1 MRRGKS
7 VNYKLALIVALIVS
21 TVAITIG
28 YASFSEALKING
40 DATVNHSS
48 WVIKFTNLQPASLNG
63 TAEDITPPQID
74 TKGTTLSGYNVKF
87 TTPGDSVSY
96 TFDVANEGTFKGK
109 ISSLDI
115 ATPICTGN
123 GDNAVNDASNVCNH
137 LLYTLTYSDGTTLS
151 VGDIVNSAT
160 SKTLLLTLTYKD
172 DITAEELP
180 NNDVAVSNLAVTI
193 NYGQTL

>member
-40 DATVNHSS
+40 DAIVNHSS
-48 WVIKFTNLQPASLNG
+48 WVIKFTNLQPASLLG
-63 TAEDITPPQID
+63 TAEEITPPEID
-74 TKGTTLSGYNVKF
+74 AKATTLSGYNVKF

-109 ISSLDI
+109 ITSLDI

-123 GDNAVNDASNVCNH
+123 GDNAVNDAANVCNH
-137 LLYTLTYSDGTTLS
+137 LLYTLTYSDGTALS
-151 VGDIVNSAT
+151 VGDLLNSET
-160 SKTLLLTLTYKD
+160 SKTLILTLTYKD

>member
-40 DATVNHSS
+40 DAIVNHSS
-48 WVIKFTNLQPASLNG
+48 WVIKFTNLQPASLKG
-63 TAEDITPPQID
+63 TAEEITPPEID
-74 TKGTTLSGYNVKF
+74 AKATTLSGYNVKF

-109 ISSLDI
+109 ITSLDI

-137 LLYTLTYSDGTTLS
+137 LLS
-151 VGDIVNSAT
+151 VGDLLNSET